1 MSQDT
6 YASEFFK
13 TKYSW
18 TDYGLNPSQWK
29 WPSDPARW
37 QVPSDYPIPAVK
49 WFVDKLHDRKGFA
62 YKPKF
67 THVATTIWN

>member
-1 MSQDT
+1 MNQDA

-13 TKYSW
+13 TQYSW
-18 TDYGLNPSQWK
+18 PNYSSDPLRWYS

-37 QVPSDYPIPAVK
+37 QVPSDYPIPAV
-49 WFVDKLHDRKGFA
+49 DELHDRKGFA